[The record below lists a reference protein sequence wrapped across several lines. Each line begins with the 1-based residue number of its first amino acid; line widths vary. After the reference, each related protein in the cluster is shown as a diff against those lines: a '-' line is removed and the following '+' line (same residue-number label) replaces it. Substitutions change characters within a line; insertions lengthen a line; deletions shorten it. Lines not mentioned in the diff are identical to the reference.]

1 MWRIEIRLAG
11 AGGQGLGL
19 AAVVLAESA
28 LACDYEASLIQAYGP
43 EARGGASYADLVI
56 ADSAIANPRFEHPTI
71 LLVLNQ
77 KAWNRFARFPPPE
90 GSITVIDALLVH
102 PAYMI
107 PGLLAFPFEH
117 IAREELREKIAANM
131 VAVGVLGHLL
141 GRIPAAVLERTAE
154 LRSPEQF
161 RRTNREAVG
170 RGWQLVTSSP
180 LSGQPV
186 TNRNAGGFYELSTH
200 S

>member
-1 MWRIEIRLAG
+1 MRTEIRLAG

-19 AAVVLAESA
+19 AAMVLAESA

-56 ADSAIANPRFEHPTI
+56 ADTPIANPRFEHPSM

-77 KAWNRFARFPPPE
+77 KAWNCFARFPPRQ

-102 PAYMI
+102 PTCAI

-117 IAREELREKIAANM
+117 IAREELREKVAANM
-131 VAVGVLGHLL
+131 VAVGVVGHLL
-141 GRIPAAVLERTAE
+141 GHIPAEVLERAAE
-154 LRSPEQF
+154 LRSPAQF
-161 RRTNREAVG
+161 RRTNREAVS
-170 RGWQLVTSSP
+170 RGWQLAASSP
-180 LSGQPV
+180 LSEIV
-186 TNRNAGGFYELSTH
+186 ITL
-200 S
+200 